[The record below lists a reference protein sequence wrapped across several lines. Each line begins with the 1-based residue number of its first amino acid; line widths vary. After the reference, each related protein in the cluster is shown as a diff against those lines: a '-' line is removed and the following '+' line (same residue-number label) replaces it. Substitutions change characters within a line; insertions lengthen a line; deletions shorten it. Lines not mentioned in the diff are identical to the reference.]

1 MSKFA
6 TSKKDN
12 KSNTNTMAL
21 GKTNPSGTVA
31 WEKLRAHFY
40 DKMQTASMT
49 EMFANDSARA
59 EKFNLQWN
67 DFLVDYSKNIITQE
81 TIDLLLALAKEVDL
95 KEAISS
101 YFEGDII
108 NETENRAVLH
118 TALRAPENAVVK
130 VDGENVMPE
139 VYEVKRKIKAFSEEV
154 ISGERKGFT
163 GKAFTD
169 VVNIGIGGSDLGPAM
184 AVEALQFYKNQLN
197 VHFISNVD
205 GDHVQEKIKNLNPE
219 TTLFVIV
226 SKTFTT
232 QETLSN
238 SETVRKWFL
247 KVAKQEDVAKH
258 FVAVSTNIQKVTE
271 FGINPDNVFPMWDWV
286 GGRFSLWSAVGLSIS
301 LAVGFDNFDKL
312 LKGANEMDEHFKTAE
327 FDQNIPVILALLSIW
342 YNNFFGAESEALIP
356 YTQYLQ
362 KLAPYLQQGI
372 MESNGKSVGRD
383 GNPVNYQTGTIIWGE
398 PGTNSQHAFFQLI
411 HQGTKLIPTDFI
423 GFVKPLYGDNDHHD
437 KLMSNFF
444 AQTEALL
451 NGKSEDQ
458 VRAEFTKVNLSSG
471 QADFLTP
478 FKIFQGNKPTNTLL
492 IEKLTPETLGS
503 LISIYEHK
511 IFVQGVIWNIF
522 SYDQWGVELGKQLAN
537 SILDEINS
545 GNVKAHD
552 SSTNLLLKHFLA
564 KK

>member
-1 MSKFA
+1 
-6 TSKKDN
+6 
-12 KSNTNTMAL
+12 MAL
-21 GKTNPSGTVA
+21 GNTNPT
-31 WEKLRAHFY
+31 
-40 DKMQTASMT
+40 QTAAWQKLTTHFQEMQKVSMA
-49 EMFANDSARA
+49 EMFQNDAARA
-59 EKFNLQWN
+59 EKFHIQWN
-67 DFLVDYSKNIITQE
+67 DFLVDYSKNIINKD
-81 TIDLLLALAKEVDL
+81 TIALLLELAEAVGL
-95 KEAISS
+95 KAAIAQ

-108 NETENRAVLH
+108 NQTEDRAVLH
-118 TALRAPENAVVK
+118 TALRAPESAVV
-130 VDGENVMPE
+130 NVEGTNVIPE
-139 VYEVKRKIKAFSEEV
+139 IYDVKNKIKAFTNEV
-154 ISGERKGFT
+154 VTGQRKGYT

-169 VVNIGIGGSDLGPAM
+169 IVNIGIGGSDLGPAM
-184 AVEALQFYKNQLN
+184 VVEALQFYKNHLN
-197 VHFISNVD
+197 VHFVSNVD
-205 GDHVQEKIKNLNPE
+205 GDHVNEVIKKINPE

-238 SETVRKWFL
+238 SETIRNWFL
-247 KVAKQEDVAKH
+247 KSATQKDVADH

-271 FGINPDNVFPMWDWV
+271 FGINADNVFPMWDWV

-301 LAVGFDNFDKL
+301 LAVGYDNFDKL
-312 LKGANEMDEHFKTAE
+312 LKGAHEMDDHFKTAD
-327 FDQNIPVILALLSIW
+327 FDKNIPVVLALLSIW

-383 GNPVNYQTGTIIWGE
+383 GKPVNYQTGIIIWGE

-423 GFVKPLYGDNDHHD
+423 GFVKPLYGNNDHHD

-451 NGKSEDQ
+451 NGKSEAQ
-458 VRAEFTKVNLSSG
+458 VQAEFDQQQVSG
-471 QADFLTP
+471 EAAAFLLP
-478 FKIFQGNKPTNTLL
+478 FKVFAGNKPTNTLL

-503 LISIYEHK
+503 LVAMYEHK

-522 SYDQWGVELGKQLAN
+522 SYDQWGVELGKQLAS
-537 SILDEINS
+537 SILGEINS
-545 GNVKAHD
+545 GHIKNHD
-552 SSTNLLLKHFLA
+552 SSTAFLLKYFLA